1 MDDKFYFIYSINGLW
16 NNKACHVVLVVAV
29 SLFSI
34 FSKDMLTR
42 TVLSSLLIIG
52 CISALQSL
60 QPQRCF
66 STSTC
71 SHLLISER
79 NCNKGSYFTLS
90 SKNGDDAVNE
100 KLKSF
105 EDSKI
110 INKPSKSKI
119 PIQKKD
125 SSTTILN
132 YFVPG
137 FVLFWAVSYSAL
149 GYYEISSPSGF
160 GDMGGAIG
168 VALIGLL
175 FISLIGALV
184 YEVFMSDE

>member
-1 MDDKFYFIYSINGLW
+1 
-16 NNKACHVVLVVAV
+16 
-29 SLFSI
+29 
-34 FSKDMLTR
+34 MLTR

-110 INKPSKSKI
+110 INKPSKS
-119 PIQKKD
+119 IQRKD
-125 SSTTILN
+125 SSTSILN